1 MHKSFIQN
9 IIFLI
14 LINLIVKP
22 FWVLG
27 IDRTVQNTVGHE
39 AFGIYQALLNVTI
52 LFQIVLDFG
61 LQAYNTR
68 LLTKS
73 PKAMINLFPN
83 LVAIK
88 LLFALAYAGITLSCG
103 AILGYSSQSFILLV
117 TLCLMQIAA
126 SLLLFFRS
134 NISALQHFKTD
145 SIFSVVD
152 RIIAIGLL
160 GFLLFSAFKT
170 THPFQIEWYAEVQA
184 IAMFISAAVAFYVCT
199 KLSKINWGYI
209 NLKKIWIIIKQSLP
223 YAITIFLMAMYLR
236 VDTIMLEKI
245 SADPSLTGKFA
256 ASFRLLEVSN
266 NMTGVLIAGLLFP
279 MYAKMIAAKEDYKSL
294 IRLVTKLLIP
304 FSLVVMVVCCFWNLE
319 VLNLLKY
326 KDINQNDGT
335 ILFWLMATFPLHCI
349 NYIYSTALSANGNI
363 KTILYISLV
372 ALILNISLNF
382 FMLQP
387 ENPMNAVIVAR
398 NAFITLSTVSIFTL
412 YCCKR
417 YLDVH
422 IGNKTLLQFSVF
434 LLLLI
439 AAGFMVNNFA
449 AQLHI
454 LYKSLIISSIALALF
469 FMLGIQPIRTLKA
482 QVKKYFRS
490 G

>member
-52 LFQIVLDFG
+52 IFQIVLDFG
-61 LQAYNTR
+61 LQTYNTR
-68 LLTKS
+68 VLTKS
-73 PKAMINLFPN
+73 PKAMSNLFPN

-88 LLFALAYAGITLSCG
+88 LLFSLIYAGIILSSG
-103 AILGYSSQSFILLV
+103 VILGYSSQSFLLLL

-145 SIFSVVD
+145 SLFSIID

-160 GFLLFSAFKT
+160 SFLLFSAFKL
-170 THPFQIEWYAEVQA
+170 THPFRIEWYAEAQA
-184 IAMFISAAVAFYVCT
+184 VALLISAAIAFYMCT
-199 KLSKINWGYI
+199 RLARINWGYI
-209 NLKKIWIIIKQSLP
+209 NFKKIWIITRQSLP

-236 VDTIMLEKI
+236 VDAIMLEKI
-245 SADPSLTGKFA
+245 SANGSLAGKFA
-256 ASFRLLEVSN
+256 ASFRILEVSN

-279 MYAKMIAAKEDYKSL
+279 MYAKMIAANEDYKSL
-294 IRLVTKLLIP
+294 IRLVTKLLMP
-304 FSLVVMVVCCFWNLE
+304 FSLVVMVVCCFWSLDI
-319 VLNLLKY
+319 LHLFKY
-326 KDINQNDGT
+326 KDINPSDGT
-335 ILFWLMATFPLHCI
+335 ILFWLMATFPLHSL

-363 KTILYISLV
+363 KVILYISLA
-372 ALILNISLNF
+372 ALLLNIALNY

-387 ENPMNAVIVAR
+387 ENPLNAVIVAR
-398 NAFITLSTVSIFTL
+398 NAFITLSTVSVLTL
-412 YCCKR
+412 YFCKK
-417 YLDVH
+417 YLDVSLSK
-422 IGNKTLLQFSVF
+422 KTILQLSGF

-439 AAGFMVNNFA
+439 AAGWMTDHYLNT
-449 AQLHI
+449 LSI
-454 LYKSLIISSIALALF
+454 LYKSLIISLIAILLF

>member
-1 MHKSFIQN
+1 M
-9 IIFLI
+9 
-14 LINLIVKP
+14 
-22 FWVLG
+22 LG

-68 LLTKS
+68 VLTKS
-73 PKAMINLFPN
+73 PKAMSNLFPN

-88 LLFALAYAGITLSCG
+88 LLFALVYAGVTLSFG
-103 AILGYSSQSFILLV
+103 AILGYSSQSFLLLA

-145 SIFSVVD
+145 SIFSVTD
-152 RIIAIGLL
+152 RIIAIGIL
-160 GFLLFSAFKT
+160 GFLLFSTFKT
-170 THPFQIEWYAEVQA
+170 MHPFRIEWYAEVQA
-184 IAMFISAAVAFYVCT
+184 IAMLISAAVAFYVCT
-199 KLSKINWGYI
+199 KLGRINWGYI
-209 NLKKIWIIIKQSLP
+209 NFKKIWIIIKQSMP

-236 VDTIMLEKI
+236 VDVIMLEKI

-256 ASFRLLEVSN
+256 ASFRVLEVSN
-266 NMTGVLIAGLLFP
+266 NMTGALIAGLLFP

-294 IRLVTKLLIP
+294 VRLVTKLLIP
-304 FSLVVMVVCCFWNLE
+304 FSLVVMVTCCFWSLD

-326 KDINQNDGT
+326 KDINQNDGI
-335 ILFWLMATFPLHCI
+335 ILFWLIATFPLHCI

-363 KTILYISLV
+363 RIILYISLA
-372 ALILNISLNF
+372 ALILNIGLNY

-387 ENPMNAVIVAR
+387 ENPLNAVIVAR
-398 NAFITLSTVSIFTL
+398 NAFITLSVVTVLTL
-412 YCCKR
+412 YFCKR
-417 YLDVH
+417 YLDLS
-422 IGNKTLLQFSVF
+422 ISNKTFLQFSVF
-434 LLLLI
+434 LFLLI
-439 AAGFMVNNFA
+439 GIGFLVHQYAPN
-449 AQLHI
+449 LHI
-454 LYKSLIISSIALALF
+454 LYKSLVMSLAALVLF
-469 FMLGIQPIRTLKA
+469 FILGIQPIRTLKA
-482 QVKKYFRS
+482 QVKKYFRT

>member
-73 PKAMINLFPN
+73 PKAMSTLFPN

-88 LLFALAYAGITLSCG
+88 LLFALAYAGITLSFG

-170 THPFQIEWYAEVQA
+170 THPFRIEWYAEVQA

-199 KLSKINWGYI
+199 RLSKINWGYI

-245 SADPSLTGKFA
+245 STDPTLTGKFA

-304 FSLVVMVVCCFWNLE
+304 FSLVVMIVCCFWNLE

-363 KTILYISLV
+363 KTILYISLI

-398 NAFITLSTVSIFTL
+398 NAFITLSTVTICTL

-482 QVKKYFRS
+482 QVKKYFRP

>member
-22 FWVLG
+22 FWVIG

-39 AFGIYQALLNVTI
+39 AFGIYQALLNITI

-73 PKAMINLFPN
+73 PKAMSNLFPN

-88 LLFALAYAGITLSCG
+88 LLFAVAYAGITLSFG
-103 AILGYSSQSFILLV
+103 AILGYSSQSFFLLV

-145 SIFSVVD
+145 SVFSVVD

-199 KLSKINWGYI
+199 RLSKINWGYI
-209 NLKKIWIIIKQSLP
+209 NFKKIWIISRQSLP

-236 VDTIMLEKI
+236 ADAIMLEKI
-245 SADPSLTGKFA
+245 SADASLAGKFA
-256 ASFRLLEVSN
+256 ASFRILEVSN

-279 MYAKMIAAKEDYKSL
+279 MYAKMIAANEDYKSL

-304 FSLVVMVVCCFWNLE
+304 FSLVVMVVCCFWSMDILH
-319 VLNLLKY
+319 LFRY
-326 KDINQNDGT
+326 KDINTNDAT
-335 ILFWLMATFPLHCI
+335 ILFWLMATFPLHSL

-363 KTILYISLV
+363 KVILYISLA
-372 ALILNISLNF
+372 ALLLNIALNY
-382 FMLQP
+382 FMLQAD
-387 ENPMNAVIVAR
+387 NPLNAVIVAR
-398 NAFITLSTVSIFTL
+398 NAFITLSTVSVLTL
-412 YCCKR
+412 FCCKK
-417 YLDVH
+417 YLDVSLSK
-422 IGNKTLLQFSVF
+422 KTILQLSTF

-439 AAGFMVNNFA
+439 AAGWMMDHY
-449 AQLHI
+449 LGSTHI
-454 LYKSLIISSIALALF
+454 IYKSLIISLVAILLF
-469 FMLGIQPIRTLKA
+469 FMLGIQQIRTLKA

>member
-52 LFQIVLDFG
+52 IFQIVLDFG

-68 LLTKS
+68 VLTRS
-73 PKAMINLFPN
+73 PKAMSNLFPN

-88 LLFALAYAGITLSCG
+88 LLFALIYAGIVLSSG
-103 AILGYSSQSFILLV
+103 YILGYSSQSFLLLV

-134 NISALQHFKTD
+134 NISSLQHFKTD
-145 SIFSVVD
+145 SIFSVID
-152 RIIAIGLL
+152 RLIAIGLL
-160 GFLLFSAFKT
+160 SFLLFSAFKT
-170 THPFQIEWYAEVQA
+170 AHPFRIEWYAEVQA
-184 IAMFISAAVAFYVCT
+184 IAMLISAAVAFYICT
-199 KLSKINWGYI
+199 KLGRINWGYI
-209 NLKKIWIIIKQSLP
+209 NFKKIWIIIKQSLP
-223 YAITIFLMAMYLR
+223 YAITIFLMAMYQRL
-236 VDTIMLEKI
+236 DAIMLEKI

-266 NMTGVLIAGLLFP
+266 NMTGVLIAGLLLP
-279 MYAKMIAAKEDYKSL
+279 MYAKMIASGEDYKSL
-294 IRLVTKLLIP
+294 IRLVTRLLLP
-304 FSLVVMVVCCFWNLE
+304 FSLVVTVVCCFWSTD
-319 VLNLLKY
+319 VLNLLRY
-326 KDINQNDGT
+326 KDINQNDGI

-349 NYIYSTALSANGNI
+349 NYIYSTALTANGNI
-363 KTILYISLV
+363 RTILYISLA
-372 ALILNISLNF
+372 ALVLNISLNY
-382 FMLQP
+382 FMLQA
-387 ENPMNAVIVAR
+387 ENAMNAVIVAR
-398 NAFITLSTVSIFTL
+398 NAFATLCMVSILTL
-412 YCCKR
+412 YYCKKH
-417 YLDVH
+417 LDVS
-422 IGNKTLLQFSVF
+422 ISTKTFLRLSAF

-439 AAGFMVNNFA
+439 AAGWMTAHYLQTTN
-449 AQLHI
+449 I
-454 LYKSLIISSIALALF
+454 LYKSLIIGLVAIILF
-469 FMLGIQPIRTLKA
+469 FTLGIQPIRTLKT
-482 QVKKYFRS
+482 QVKKYFRP

>member
-1 MHKSFIQN
+1 M
-9 IIFLI
+9 
-14 LINLIVKP
+14 VKP

-68 LLTKS
+68 VLTKS
-73 PKAMINLFPN
+73 PKAMSNLFPN

-88 LLFALAYAGITLSCG
+88 LLFALVYAGVTLSFG
-103 AILGYSSQSFILLV
+103 AILGYSSQSFLLLA

-145 SIFSVVD
+145 SIFSVTD
-152 RIIAIGLL
+152 RIIAIGIL
-160 GFLLFSAFKT
+160 GFLLFSTFKT
-170 THPFQIEWYAEVQA
+170 MHPFRIEWYAEVQA
-184 IAMFISAAVAFYVCT
+184 IAMLISAAVAFYVCT
-199 KLSKINWGYI
+199 KLGRINWGYI
-209 NLKKIWIIIKQSLP
+209 NFKKIWIIIKQSMP

-236 VDTIMLEKI
+236 VDVIMLEKI

-256 ASFRLLEVSN
+256 ASFRVLEVSN
-266 NMTGVLIAGLLFP
+266 NMTGALIAGLLFP

-294 IRLVTKLLIP
+294 VRLVTKLLIP
-304 FSLVVMVVCCFWNLE
+304 FSLVVMVTCCFWSLD

-326 KDINQNDGT
+326 KDINQNDGI
-335 ILFWLMATFPLHCI
+335 ILFWLIATFPLHCI

-363 KTILYISLV
+363 RIILYISLA
-372 ALILNISLNF
+372 ALILNIGLNY

-387 ENPMNAVIVAR
+387 ENPLNAVIVAR
-398 NAFITLSTVSIFTL
+398 NAFITLSVVTVLTL
-412 YCCKR
+412 YFCKR
-417 YLDVH
+417 YLDLS
-422 IGNKTLLQFSVF
+422 ISNKTFLQFSVF
-434 LLLLI
+434 LFLLI
-439 AAGFMVNNFA
+439 GIGFLVHQYAPN
-449 AQLHI
+449 LHI
-454 LYKSLIISSIALALF
+454 LYKSLVMSLAALVLF
-469 FMLGIQPIRTLKA
+469 FILGIQPIRTLKA
-482 QVKKYFRS
+482 QVKKYFRT